1 MTSHLLY
8 VALVLVAAP
17 VEMPRVVDDRL
28 QLELIL
34 QEPDIVTP
42 TGLTIDA
49 RGRVLVIESNTH
61 FRPDGYKGPPHD
73 RILLIDPTKKP
84 YQPTVFF
91 EGSKYTMSVAKAP
104 DDSIYVA
111 TRSEIFRLRDLDG
124 DDKADKPEERTP
136 LAHLETAGNYPHN
149 GLAGF
154 AFTEG
159 DKKGEIREVYFGF
172 GENLGADYKLI
183 GSDGKSLAGGGE
195 GGNIY
200 ACSYDGKNVRRVA
213 TGFWNP
219 FHMTFNRLGQLFT
232 VDNDPD
238 SRPPCRLI
246 HVVEGGDYGYRFRNG
261 RKGTHPF
268 TAWNGELPGTLPMVA
283 GTGEAPCA
291 VVSYGPNAFKDAQP
305 ANLLPT
311 EYHNS
316 LLVTSWGDHRIERY
330 TLHPRGASFTAEMK
344 PVVVGDHT
352 FRPVGMATGPDGSI
366 YFSDWVDRSYP
377 LHGKGRVW
385 RLRTKES
392 NTSWVQ
398 SDKYQHFGPSAD
410 PELGSRMAATVRQWR
425 KSELER
431 DIEELAAYDAGD
443 NLPQWLTTNIEHDAV
458 TRRQFKVENP
468 RRLLENM
475 PAEIRSRYITFDPF
489 LWQSV
494 AAAVTKSLPSTPLGA
509 DEAARFLDRYTRIK
523 NPNAVVWAAVGARD
537 ANPANA
543 STLAPL
549 LLNEKSTAAQVLG
562 IIWVGENRLLQYRA
576 AVEAALANPAA
587 TYQVVAVCFAALDAI
602 DASDMPRDG
611 GKSAV
616 GERLAV
622 SLVYNADASAAA
634 RCYALKLLRPDHP
647 ELATKKL
654 KFLLDDPNPKVVV
667 EVIRILRERP
677 ETATAILWLLDK
689 SGLPQ
694 NARNEAIASLS
705 PDDSSSKDKLVMLIK
720 EDRLEGKGEALR
732 VLRDTPFFR
741 VSVSEFERE
750 VNEQR
755 IRDIDRAGDPAAGE
769 RLFFHPRVASCYRC
783 HEYEGRG
790 ASVGPALTT
799 FGRGASR
806 ERILQ
811 SILEPSKEIAP
822 HYVPWILTTVDGR
835 TLTGL
840 YVGEEVDGTQR
851 FVDAQGKLFKLH
863 PREIEAREAA
873 KQSIMPAD
881 FGRTLTD
888 AELRDLAAFLAQP
901 VK

>member
-61 FRPDGYKGPPHD
+61 FRPDGYQGPPHD

-136 LAHLETAGNYPHN
+136 IAHLETAGNYPHN

-172 GENLGADYKLI
+172 GENLGADYKLV

-291 VVSYGPNAFKDAQP
+291 VICT
-305 ANLLPT
+305 NLLETFLGDEDVERKESPL
-311 EYHNS
+311 EVFND

-330 TLHPRGASFTAEMK
+330 RLRPRGQSFTASME
-344 PVVVGDHT
+344 PVVVGGEN
-352 FRPVGMATGPDGSI
+352 FRPVGMAEAPDGSI

-385 RLRTKES
+385 RLSKKPQLVAKHSGIDVRIIDKMSTK
-392 NTSWVQ
+392 TTDV
-398 SDKYQHFGPSAD
+398 
-410 PELGSRMAATVRQWR
+410 
-425 KSELER
+425 
-431 DIEELAAYDAGD
+431 EELRGFHRAEFAKLADSKGD
-443 NLPQWLTTNIEHDAV
+443 
-458 TRRQFKVENP
+458 
-468 RRLLENM
+468 
-475 PAEIRSRYITFDPF
+475 DPF
-489 LWQSV
+489 AWQ
-494 AAAVTKSLPSTPLGA
+494 AAAHGLTKFLADQPVLDGSSAEVLLKDFTPNGHGEST
-509 DEAARFLDRYTRIK
+509 I
-523 NPNAVVWAAVGARD
+523 WAAVGARD

-543 STLAPL
+543 KVLAPL
-549 LLNEKSTAAQVLG
+549 LLAHAEARV
-562 IIWVGENRLLQYRA
+562 RLLGVVWAGEGAMAELRGAIEQGLARPGLSRQLFEA
-576 AVEAALANPAA
+576 SLAALEM
-587 TYQVVAVCFAALDAI
+587 LDATG
-602 DASDMPRDG
+602 DSSKAGVKRDP
-611 GKSAV
+611 KKEPT
-616 GERLAV
+616 GEL
-622 SLVYNADASAAA
+622 
-634 RCYALKLLRPDHP
+634 YALRLLLDQNAAPEVRTFALKAIRPDCP
-647 ELATKKL
+647 ELTTQTLTTLAGQAAPSLL
-654 KFLLDDPNPKVVV
+654 KEIV
-667 EVIRILRERP
+667 RTLRERP
-677 ETATAILWLLDK
+677 DAEAKKFIRDVVVDERQAAAERAEAIAALAPDDAADRKLLEKTATAGD
-689 SGLPQ
+689 GLP
-694 NARNEAIASLS
+694 AVEAERLLRRALAAESLRA
-705 PDDSSSKDKLVMLIK
+705 
-720 EDRLEGKGEALR
+720 DRISAG
-732 VLRDTPFFR
+732 
-741 VSVSEFERE
+741 
-750 VNEQR
+750 
-755 IRDIDRAGDPAAGE
+755 GDPAAGE

-799 FGRGASR
+799 FGSGASR

-822 HYVPWILTTVDGR
+822 HYVPWILTTADGR

-840 YVGEEVDGTQR
+840 YTGEEVDGTQR

-888 AELRDLAAFLAQP
+888 AELRDLAAFLLRPTQ
-901 VK
+901 

>member
-1 MTSHLLY
+1 MTSPLLY
-8 VALVLVAAP
+8 VALALVAAP

-84 YQPTVFF
+84 YKPTVFF

-111 TRSEIFRLRDLDG
+111 TRSEIFRLRDVDG

-136 LAHLETAGNYPHN
+136 IAHLETAGNYPHN

-154 AFTEG
+154 AFGPFPT
-159 DKKGEIREVYFGF
+159 GEQNKELLNEVYFGF
-172 GENLGADYKLI
+172 GENLGADYKLV

-291 VVSYGPNAFKDAQP
+291 VICT
-305 ANLLPT
+305 NLLETFLGDEDVERKESPL
-311 EYHNS
+311 EVFND

-330 TLHPRGASFTAEMK
+330 RLRPRGQSFTASME
-344 PVVVGDHT
+344 PVVVGGEN
-352 FRPVGMATGPDGSI
+352 FRPVGMAEAPDGSI

-385 RLRTKES
+385 RLSKKPQLVAKHGGIDVKIIDKMLTK
-392 NTSWVQ
+392 TTDV
-398 SDKYQHFGPSAD
+398 
-410 PELGSRMAATVRQWR
+410 
-425 KSELER
+425 
-431 DIEELAAYDAGD
+431 EELRGFHRAEFAKLADSKGDDPFAWQAAAHG
-443 NLPQWLTTNIEHDAV
+443 LTEFLADQPV
-458 TRRQFKVENP
+458 
-468 RRLLENM
+468 LDGSS
-475 PAEIRSRYITFDPF
+475 AEILLKDFAPNGHGE
-489 LWQSV
+489 
-494 AAAVTKSLPSTPLGA
+494 ST
-509 DEAARFLDRYTRIK
+509 I
-523 NPNAVVWAAVGARD
+523 WAAVGARD

-543 STLAPL
+543 KVLAPL
-549 LLNEKSTAAQVLG
+549 LLAHAEARV
-562 IIWVGENRLLQYRA
+562 RLLGVVWAGEGAMAELRGAIEQGLARPGLSRQLFEA
-576 AVEAALANPAA
+576 SLAALEM
-587 TYQVVAVCFAALDAI
+587 LDATG
-602 DASDMPRDG
+602 DPSKAGVKRDP
-611 GKSAV
+611 KKEPT
-616 GERLAV
+616 GEL
-622 SLVYNADASAAA
+622 
-634 RCYALKLLRPDHP
+634 YALRLLLDQNAAPEVRTFALKAIRPDCP
-647 ELATKKL
+647 ELTTQTLTTLAGQAAPSLL
-654 KFLLDDPNPKVVV
+654 KEIV
-667 EVIRILRERP
+667 RTLRERP
-677 ETATAILWLLDK
+677 DAEAKKFIRDVVADERH
-689 SGLPQ
+689 SV
-694 NARNEAIASLS
+694 AERAEAIAALA
-705 PDDSSSKDKLVMLIK
+705 PDDAADRKLLEKTAIAGDGLPAV
-720 EDRLEGKGEALR
+720 EAERLLRRALAAES
-732 VLRDTPFFR
+732 LRADQI
-741 VSVSEFERE
+741 S
-750 VNEQR
+750 
-755 IRDIDRAGDPAAGE
+755 AGGDPAAGE

-888 AELRDLAAFLAQP
+888 AELRDLAAFLLRPTQ
-901 VK
+901 

>member
-136 LAHLETAGNYPHN
+136 IAHLETAGNYPHN

-159 DKKGEIREVYFGF
+159 DKKGEIREVFFGF

-200 ACSYDGKNVRRVA
+200 ACRADGSQVRRVA

-219 FHMTFNRLGQLFT
+219 FHMTFDAQGRLFT

-291 VVSYGPNAFKDAQP
+291 VVECDFRRTSFPSDYFG
-305 ANLLPT
+305 T
-311 EYHNS
+311 

-330 TLHPRGASFTAEMK
+330 ELTPKLLHDARNQTMK
-344 PVVVGDHT
+344 AQMTPVVIGGEN
-352 FRPVGMATGPDGSI
+352 FRPVGMAMAPDGSI

-385 RLRTKES
+385 RL
-392 NTSWVQ
+392 
-398 SDKYQHFGPSAD
+398 
-410 PELGSRMAATVRQWR
+410 SRNVAEDDRKRQ
-425 KSELER
+425 
-431 DIEELAAYDAGD
+431 EELDEWHKEFYVTHCEESPWAPIYKALVQDLPCLHLVPAG
-443 NLPQWLTTNIEHDAV
+443 
-458 TRRQFKVENP
+458 
-468 RRLLENM
+468 
-475 PAEIRSRYITFDPF
+475 DPF
-489 LWQSV
+489 LYQQVAEAVGRRHASV
-494 AAAVTKSLPSTPLGA
+494 KLSESAAAAYLRTQVPNGHGEST
-509 DEAARFLDRYTRIK
+509 I
-523 NPNAVVWAAVGARD
+523 WAAVGARD

-543 STLAPL
+543 KILAPHLLAHADPRVRLLGVIWAGEGGMTELRGTIIAGLSRPGLSRELFEASLAALEMLDTASDPAKSGVKRDPKKEPSGEQYVLAFVQSESTLP
-549 LLNEKSTAAQVLG
+549 
-562 IIWVGENRLLQYRA
+562 
-576 AVEAALANPAA
+576 AVRR
-587 TYQVVAVCFAALDAI
+587 F
-602 DASDMPRDG
+602 
-611 GKSAV
+611 
-616 GERLAV
+616 
-622 SLVYNADASAAA
+622 
-634 RCYALKLLRPDHP
+634 ALKALRPDHP
-647 ELATKKL
+647 ELNMT
-654 KFLLDDPNPKVVV
+654 LLTRLAIDADPAL
-667 EVIRILRERP
+667 RIEALRTIRERSHA
-677 ETATAILWLLDK
+677 ERSEVLRTRATTAERPVAERL
-689 SGLPQ
+689 
-694 NARNEAIASLS
+694 EAIAGLS
-705 PDDSSSKDKLVMLIK
+705 PDDSADRKL
-720 EDRLEGKGEALR
+720 LEQLAVSDDAELQAAARRVLQPAALR
-732 VLRDTPFFR
+732 ETSLRAEDVP
-741 VSVSEFERE
+741 
-750 VNEQR
+750 
-755 IRDIDRAGDPAAGE
+755 AGGDPAAGE

-822 HYVPWILTTVDGR
+822 HYVPWILTTTDGR

-888 AELRDLAAFLAQP
+888 AELRDLAAFLLRPTQ
-901 VK
+901 